1 MYVQYKCL
9 IFFFFLAYVGLTQ
22 SGYNMNYER
31 KGGGEYRDSRDINI
45 LLRVEGGLAGYI
57 VVMIRLVSDAQE

>member
-1 MYVQYKCL
+1 MK
-9 IFFFFLAYVGLTQ
+9 G
-22 SGYNMNYER
+22 R
-31 KGGGEYRDSRDINI
+31 GGGEYRDSRDINI